1 MLERHA
7 ASQFKAQAN
16 VSKRFDCCWGSPVY
30 HFYLGVCSLP
40 MVNYSS
46 MRWLIPRFCIY
57 LLVPNSNAC
66 WVPIS
71 RSGTSRMQS
80 THNWNGILEPETLK
94 LQLSGWKVALQSWMI
109 CSFFLGFS
117 WPLYLLYQ
125 VSVSITLS
133 HSLKLFLPARLDPQ
147 TLTWLEGLV
156 AHRVSLQRT

>member
-80 THNWNGILEPETLK
+80 THNWNGTLESWNLK
-94 LQLSGWKVALQSWMI
+94 PWNYSCRVGKLRCKVGWFVH
-109 CSFFLGFS
+109 SFLAFLD
-117 WPLYLLYQ
+117 LYTFFTKY
-125 VSVSITLS
+125 
-133 HSLKLFLPARLDPQ
+133 LFLSLCLIALNFFCRLD
-147 TLTWLEGLV
+147 
-156 AHRVSLQRT
+156 